1 MELILTN
8 HSSNQNIFNVKY
20 VENSERYNVGLK
32 TGQIIENQQSIG
44 TMTFDLGWPWN
55 VIVQG
60 YYNYTLNI
68 SKTVTDTMTGSM
80 EVE

>member
-1 MELILTN
+1 MFFWWKSQLFLSAKPEVELILTN

-44 TMTFDLGWPWN
+44 TMTFDLG
-55 VIVQG
+55 
-60 YYNYTLNI
+60 
-68 SKTVTDTMTGSM
+68 
-80 EVE
+80 